1 MFVNFFNTSML
12 LSRDVFRG
20 AKGIHPPS
28 WISEIYAFGGASP
41 PPKKKKKCKPFL
53 GKKNLNTPLLISLK
67 LCLSSQP
74 LLNLSK
80 YKSEDQEI
88 YFEDLHFS
96 VSQILHS
103 LFYILCMQALLCCLK
118 LFIVQ

>member
-28 WISEIYAFGGASP
+28 WISEIYAYGGASP

-53 GKKNLNTPLLISLK
+53 GKKKPEYAPLNIFKTMS
-67 LCLSSQP
+67 
-74 LLNLSK
+74 
-80 YKSEDQEI
+80 
-88 YFEDLHFS
+88 
-96 VSQILHS
+96 
-103 LFYILCMQALLCCLK
+103 
-118 LFIVQ
+118 